1 MPYYA
6 LVNERHSTVGFET
19 VEQVETIVAKS
30 LETRKWPQGDSG
42 FDGTW
47 DMVEIYDM
55 KVESN
60 GKRKL
65 IKKYFAKDG
74 EIELAGK
81 SASLIHTHAKDDI
94 YKMFGISNVHDRM
107 QDPDKVFVDISV
119 IKNPSTSDDN
129 SFAMKYE
136 SNYLAEDGS
145 EDAEEKTISRILDH
159 RMFDTIIEAV
169 SKSFLENQCD
179 GQNVLKVEY
188 GVRGDSF
195 MDEDTYVQGWI
206 FNKKGQLVEQHG
218 YPRKGF

>member
-6 LVNERHSTVGFET
+6 LVNEKHATVGFET
-19 VEQVETIVAKS
+19 VEQVENIVAKS
-30 LETRKWPQGDSG
+30 LEKGQWPQGDSG
-42 FDGTW
+42 SDGTW

-65 IKKYFAKDG
+65 IKKYFSKDG
-74 EIELAGK
+74 EIEEADR
-81 SASLIHTHAKDDI
+81 SSSLIHTHAKEDI
-94 YKMFGISNVHDRM
+94 YKMFGISNVYDRM
-107 QDPDKVFVDISV
+107 QDPEKVFVDISV
-119 IKNPSTSDDN
+119 ISNPTTLDDS

-136 SNYLAEDGS
+136 SNYLAEDGT
-145 EDAEEKTISRILDH
+145 EDAEEKTISRILDYK
-159 RMFDTIIEAV
+159 MFDTIIEAV
-169 SKSFLENQCD
+169 SKNFLENHSN

-188 GVRGDSF
+188 GVRGNSF

>member
-1 MPYYA
+1 
-6 LVNERHSTVGFET
+6 
-19 VEQVETIVAKS
+19 
-30 LETRKWPQGDSG
+30 
-42 FDGTW
+42 
-47 DMVEIYDM
+47 
-55 KVESN
+55 
-60 GKRKL
+60 
-65 IKKYFAKDG
+65 
-74 EIELAGK
+74 
-81 SASLIHTHAKDDI
+81 
-94 YKMFGISNVHDRM
+94 M

-159 RMFDTIIEAV
+159 KMFDTIIEAV
-169 SKSFLENQCD
+169 SKSFLESQCD